1 MVFVQSIIII
11 TALTVAAMQ
20 VLASQPPPLWTFD
33 QQPTSTS
40 APVDPLAPHPPTAP
54 VNPSAPRPPTIPAP
68 HPPTNPELSGAAPPS
83 YNEAV
88 SMRTVTRVPSTEITS
103 TTDLPPAYSDN

>member
-1 MVFVQSIIII
+1 
-11 TALTVAAMQ
+11 MQ
-20 VLASQPPPLWTFD
+20 VLASLPPPLWTFSD

-40 APVDPLAPHPPTAP
+40 APSAPHPPTAP

-88 SMRTVTRVPSTEITS
+88 SMQTVTSVPSTEITP

>member
-1 MVFVQSIIII
+1 
-11 TALTVAAMQ
+11 MQ
-20 VLASQPPPLWTFD
+20 VLASLPPPLWTFSD

-40 APVDPLAPHPPTAP
+40 AP

-88 SMRTVTRVPSTEITS
+88 SMQTVTSVPSTEITP

>member
-1 MVFVQSIIII
+1 
-11 TALTVAAMQ
+11 MQ
-20 VLASQPPPLWTFD
+20 VLASQPPPLWTFSD

-40 APVDPLAPHPPTAP
+40 APVDPSAPHPPT
-54 VNPSAPRPPTIPAP
+54 IPA
-68 HPPTNPELSGAAPPS
+68 HLPTNPELSGAAPPS

-88 SMRTVTRVPSTEITS
+88 SMRTVTSVPSTEITS